1 MRNSREVQP
10 NLGFLQQLATYDNKL
25 RQQRYRY
32 RDTVTE
38 TQVQRYMYR
47 NTAAE
52 IQVQRYRYKDTG
64 TYCRYRC
71 RVIRLNQQRYWNR
84 VMTLRSRG
92 TGVE

>member
-38 TQVQRYMYR
+38 IQVQIYRYR
-47 NTAAE
+47 DTGAE
-52 IQVQRYRYKDTG
+52 IQQQRYRYKNAG
-64 TYCRYRC
+64 TEIQVQSNQELR
-71 RVIRLNQQRYWNR
+71 QQR
-84 VMTLRSRG
+84 
-92 TGVE
+92 